1 MNTNMTLEKRILSV
15 LLTVIMVFSMV
26 PLSVFAAD
34 GGAATVITS
43 GGEVAFNVYK
53 DAVAYANQHDGSTI
67 KLQSDIDVLPYE
79 DPADMPSITGNVT
92 LDLNGKSINC
102 VDVGSVSFDEEGEIV
117 KDKAGTLTVTGSG
130 SIGLLTMYCGAL
142 TLNSGTVEELR
153 AEDFAVT
160 VHITGGTVESL
171 VLSLRWDDNATAD
184 ISGGSVQKLDLGT
197 GTVNITGGSHGSET
211 ASWGVNGGTLNI
223 SGGSFSALRLFVT
236 SGKIDLTGGEFEYIS
251 TDPQAPFSEYQKLTM
266 GSLLGDS
273 CAFYSKDG
281 SLVSA
286 DVLTLENVKVVAD
299 HEHTYKDGKCTT
311 CGALCKHDRVDTA
324 MGRCEVCGIQL
335 EAEIS
340 AEGASPVF

>member
-117 KDKAGTLTVTGSG
+117 
-130 SIGLLTMYCGAL
+130 
-142 TLNSGTVEELR
+142 
-153 AEDFAVT
+153 
-160 VHITGGTVESL
+160 
-171 VLSLRWDDNATAD
+171 
-184 ISGGSVQKLDLGT
+184 
-197 GTVNITGGSHGSET
+197 
-211 ASWGVNGGTLNI
+211 
-223 SGGSFSALRLFVT
+223 
-236 SGKIDLTGGEFEYIS
+236 
-251 TDPQAPFSEYQKLTM
+251 
-266 GSLLGDS
+266 
-273 CAFYSKDG
+273 
-281 SLVSA
+281 
-286 DVLTLENVKVVAD
+286 
-299 HEHTYKDGKCTT
+299 
-311 CGALCKHDRVDTA
+311 
-324 MGRCEVCGIQL
+324 
-335 EAEIS
+335 
-340 AEGASPVF
+340 

>member
-171 VLSLRWDDNATAD
+171 VLSLRLDDNATAD

-335 EAEIS
+335 
-340 AEGASPVF
+340 